1 MRRFPVYLTAQ
12 HVDGVRRSFRLQVE
26 AYDVPQAMDVAFAH
40 YADQF
45 AESEGWTMAA
55 VVDELLAVDVDD
67 EGAAT
72 N

>member
-1 MRRFPVYLTAQ
+1 
-12 HVDGVRRSFRLQVE
+12 
-26 AYDVPQAMDVAFAH
+26 MDAAFAH